1 LQIFCFIDYEITIR
15 INESKSI
22 INDIEKIFLFI
33 NNRKNEI
40 FKYDVQKYDK
50 FYDVAFKLN
59 DKDWDQFI
67 NLISSNTTEL
77 DYSKEQIK
85 LHAFI
90 KYRTEQQITYAISQN
105 LSLSKIVK
113 SKWSL

>member
-1 LQIFCFIDYEITIR
+1 
-15 INESKSI
+15 
-22 INDIEKIFLFI
+22 
-33 NNRKNEI
+33 
-40 FKYDVQKYDK
+40 
-50 FYDVAFKLN
+50 VAFKLN